1 MSNLLNSPQMLIRLH
16 HDILTSVNAIQGD
29 TGRMWNFVIDD
40 YEIPTDAEIRL
51 YIEKPSGKRIYNPGI
66 LQDDI
71 ISFQPTEQTLA
82 EIGQSIGQIQIT
94 LNKQTITSYPFFLNV
109 SKNYVLNADI
119 QSTDEFLVLDNLIDE
134 AQKTIA
140 DMKALMQ
147 KFTTQ
152 ENARIEAEKI
162 RVSAESARIQA
173 ENKRQTDTSNAIANA
188 NKAAENANTKAG
200 LANTAANNAN
210 TKATLAN
217 DAANEANNKAALA
230 DRAKELA
237 IQAATKANDA
247 AQKAFDAIEGI
258 HGAVGGIINDTSPS
272 VVTTYSSNKINSLF
286 TQANVKAITNSQI
299 DSLGTL

>member
-29 TGRMWNFVIDD
+29 TGRLWNFVIDD

-51 YIEKPSGKRIYNPGI
+51 YLEKPSGKRIYNPGI
-66 LQDDI
+66 LQNSI

-109 SKNYVLNADI
+109 TRNYVLNADI
-119 QSTDEFLVLDNLIDE
+119 ESTDEFLILDNLIDD
-134 AQKTIA
+134 AQKTLA
-140 DMKALMQ
+140 EMKALIT
-147 KFTTQ
+147 KVTNQ
-152 ENARIEAEKI
+152 EKARVEAEN
-162 RVSAESARIQA
+162 ARIQA
-173 ENKRQTDTSNAIANA
+173 ENKRQTDTSNAIAD
-188 NKAAENANTKAG
+188 
-200 LANTAANNAN
+200 ANTAANNAN

-217 DAANEANNKAALA
+217 GAANEANNKAALA

-258 HGAVGGIINDTSPS
+258 QGAVGGIINDTTPS
-272 VVTTYSSNKINSLF
+272 VATTYSSNKINALF
-286 TQANVKAITNSQI
+286 ASANIKAITNSQI

>member
-40 YEIPTDAEIRL
+40 YEIPTDA

-152 ENARIEAEKI
+152 ENARIEAEKR
-162 RVSAESARIQA
+162 RVSAESARIQG
-173 ENKRQTDTSNAIANA
+173 ENKRQTDTSNAIAEA

-200 LANTAANNAN
+200 LASTAANNAN

-237 IQAATKANDA
+237 IQAATKANSA
-247 AQKAFDAIEGI
+247 AQDALDAIEGI
-258 HGAVGGIINDTSPS
+258 HGAIGNVINDKVPS
-272 VVTTYSSNKINSLF
+272 VATTYSSNKINALF
-286 TQANVKAITNSQI
+286 VSANVKSITNSQI

>member
-66 LQDDI
+66 LQDSI
-71 ISFQPTEQTLA
+71 ISFQPTEQTLT

-109 SKNYVLNADI
+109 TRNYVLNAGI
-119 QSTDEFLVLDNLIDE
+119 ESTDEFLILDNLIDD
-134 AQKTIA
+134 AQRTLA
-140 DMKALMQ
+140 EMKPLIQ
-147 KFTTQ
+147 TVTEQ
-152 ENARIEAEKI
+152 EKA
-162 RVSAESARIQA
+162 RVSAENIRIKA
-173 ENKRQTDTSNAIANA
+173 EEKRQTDTSNAIAEA

-237 IQAATKANDA
+237 IQAATKANSA
-247 AQKAFDAIEGI
+247 AQDALDAIEGI
-258 HGAVGGIINDTSPS
+258 HGVIGNVINDKVPS
-272 VVTTYSSNKINSLF
+272 VATTYSSNKINALF
-286 TQANVKAITNSQI
+286 VSANVKSITNSQI
-299 DSLGTL
+299 DSLGNL

>member
-109 SKNYVLNADI
+109 TRNYVLNAGI
-119 QSTDEFLVLDNLIDE
+119 ESTDEFLILDNLIDDAQRTLAEMKPLIQTVTEQEE
-134 AQKTIA
+134 A
-140 DMKALMQ
+140 
-147 KFTTQ
+147 
-152 ENARIEAEKI
+152 
-162 RVSAESARIQA
+162 RVSAENIRIKA
-173 ENKRQTDTSNAIANA
+173 EEKRQTDTSNAIAEA

-237 IQAATKANDA
+237 IQAATKANSA
-247 AQKAFDAIEGI
+247 AQDAWDAIEGI
-258 HGAVGGIINDTSPS
+258 QGAVGGIINDTTPS
-272 VVTTYSSNKINSLF
+272 VATTYSSNKINSLF

-299 DSLGTL
+299 DSLKNL

>member
-29 TGRMWNFVIDD
+29 TGRLWNFVIDD

-51 YIEKPSGKRIYNPGI
+51 YLEKPSGKRIYNPGI
-66 LQDDI
+66 LQNSI

-94 LNKQTITSYPFFLNV
+94 QNKQTITSYPFFLNV

-140 DMKALMQ
+140 NMKALMQ

-152 ENARIEAEKI
+152 ENARIEAEKR
-162 RVSAESARIQA
+162 RVSAESARVTA
-173 ENKRQTDTSNAIANA
+173 ENKRQTDTNSAISKANTATTNA
-188 NKAAENANTKAG
+188 NN
-200 LANTAANNAN
+200 AANNAN
-210 TKATLAN
+210 SKATLAN
-217 DAANEANNKAALA
+217 DAATNANNKATLA

-237 IQAATKANDA
+237 NQATTKANQAASTAENAATKANN
-247 AQKAFDAIEGI
+247 AIAGI
-258 HGAVGGIINDTSPS
+258 PVEIKKLINDTSAS
-272 VVTTYSSNKINSLF
+272 STTTYSSTKINALF
-286 TQANVKAITNSQI
+286 SSANVKEITNSQI
-299 DSLGTL
+299 DSLSNL

>member
-29 TGRMWNFVIDD
+29 TGRLWNFVIDD

-51 YIEKPSGKRIYNPGI
+51 YLEKPSGKRIYNPGI
-66 LQDDI
+66 LQNSI

-152 ENARIEAEKI
+152 ENARIEAEKR

-237 IQAATKANDA
+237 TQAATKANSA
-247 AQKAFDAIEGI
+247 AQDALDAIEGI
-258 HGAVGGIINDTSPS
+258 HGAIGNVINDKVPS
-272 VVTTYSSNKINSLF
+272 VATTYSSNKINSLF
-286 TQANVKAITNSQI
+286 VSANVKSITNSQI
-299 DSLGTL
+299 DSLENL

>member
-29 TGRMWNFVIDD
+29 TGRLWNFVIDD

-51 YIEKPSGKRIYNPGI
+51 YLEKPSGKRIYNPGI
-66 LQDDI
+66 LQNSI

-119 QSTDEFLVLDNLIDE
+119 ESTDEFLILDNLIDD
-134 AQKTIA
+134 AQKTLA
-140 DMKALMQ
+140 EMKALIT
-147 KFTTQ
+147 KVTNQ
-152 ENARIEAEKI
+152 ENARVEAEN
-162 RVSAESARIQA
+162 ARIQA
-173 ENKRQTDTSNAIANA
+173 ENKRQTDTSNAIADA

-217 DAANEANNKAALA
+217 GAANEANNKAALA

-258 HGAVGGIINDTSPS
+258 QGAVGGIINDTTPS
-272 VVTTYSSNKINSLF
+272 VATTYSSNKINSLF
-286 TQANVKAITNSQI
+286 ASANIKAITNSQI

>member
-16 HDILTSVNAIQGD
+16 HDILTSVNSIQGD
-29 TGRMWNFVIDD
+29 TGRLWNFVIDD

-51 YIEKPSGKRIYNPGI
+51 YLEKPSGKRIYNPGI
-66 LQDDI
+66 LQNSI

-152 ENARIEAEKI
+152 ENARIEAEKR
-162 RVSAESARIQA
+162 RVSAESARVTA
-173 ENKRQTDTSNAIANA
+173 ENKRQTDTNSAISKANTATINA
-188 NKAAENANTKAG
+188 NN
-200 LANTAANNAN
+200 AANNAN
-210 TKATLAN
+210 SKATLAN
-217 DAANEANNKAALA
+217 DAATNANNKATLA

-237 IQAATKANDA
+237 NQATTKANQAASTAENAATKANN
-247 AQKAFDAIEGI
+247 AIAGI
-258 HGAVGGIINDTSPS
+258 PVEIKKLINDTSAS
-272 VVTTYSSNKINSLF
+272 STTTYSSTKVNALF
-286 TQANVKAITNSQI
+286 SSANVKEITNSQI
-299 DSLGTL
+299 DSLSNL